1 MCGRYELSSHPDVV
15 ALAFGLAH
23 APALRARYNIAPTQ
37 AVPVVR
43 VNRDGERECV
53 EMRWGFIPRF
63 AKDPAI
69 GARMINARAETV
81 AKSGAF
87 RYAFAHHRCLVPL
100 NGFYEWRKTATGKV
114 PHHIGMRDGRPFALA
129 GIYERWRAPDG
140 EPVTSVA
147 IVTTD
152 ASEAVRGIHDRMP
165 VIVPPDAY
173 ARWLD
178 RANEDASDVLAPWQ
192 GEALR
197 IHPVSKRVNAVAND
211 DASLIEPAAEASA
224 SSSAAPAAES
234 NHEANARD
242 RGREDEG
249 QLALSLERPPAIKA
263 STDRRR

>member
-1 MCGRYELSSHPDVV
+1 MCGRYELSSHPEVI

-23 APALRARYNIAPTQ
+23 APTLRARYNIAPTQ
-37 AVPVVR
+37 PVPVVR

-63 AKDPAI
+63 AKDPSI

-81 AKSGAF
+81 ATSGAF
-87 RYAFAHHRCLVPL
+87 RYAFVHHRCLVPL
-100 NGFYEWRKTATGKV
+100 NGFYEWRRTTSGKV
-114 PHHIGMRDGRPFALA
+114 PHHVGMPDGRPFALA

-140 EPVTSVA
+140 EPVASVA

-152 ASEAVRGIHDRMP
+152 ASAGVRDIHDRMP
-165 VIVPPDAY
+165 VIVPPEEY

-178 RANEDASDVLAPWQ
+178 RANEDASDLLGAWQ

-211 DASLIEPAAEASA
+211 DAGLVEPVSADEALPEAADLF
-224 SSSAAPAAES
+224 P
-234 NHEANARD
+234 
-242 RGREDEG
+242 RG
-249 QLALSLERPPAIKA
+249 
-263 STDRRR
+263 